1 MSLDT
6 TYYLCYHEHR
16 FANNVFTL
24 LIASFEAFFLFRIIQ
39 LRRIYIM
46 QEQQL
51 KGKAALIWYFL
62 QGSKLMF
69 LISILMAALTALA
82 DMITPQIIR
91 AAVDNA
97 IGGNEPNFGPAV
109 MKLVDAVGGFEYL
122 GENLWL
128 MALAVLIVAA
138 VKVLS
143 QYGFLVSNTRASE
156 TLAKT
161 MRDKLYTHIEHL
173 PFSWHMKNHTGDIIQ
188 RCTSDID
195 TTRNFVAGQMTGLF
209 RIIILVI
216 MAVIF
221 MFSMNPLLAVIALI
235 PMPVIVLYSFAFHN
249 KIGEGFKE
257 CDESE
262 GRLSAMVQENLTGVR
277 VVRAFGRERY
287 ERDRF
292 ENFNNEYTNLWI
304 RLAKIMS
311 RFWSISDILS
321 GVQIMLVVVFGVVF
335 CLGGDMTSGEYIAFI
350 SYNAQLVW
358 PIRQLGRM
366 ISDMSKAGV
375 AVDRI
380 GYIISSEIERDREDA
395 CEPDLTGDI
404 SFEHVNFAYEGCPQ
418 MLHDINFTMK
428 AGTTLGILGG
438 TGSGKSTLM
447 LLLDRL
453 YDLPEDCGRITIGGI
468 DIADMKREH
477 LRRNIG
483 IVLQEPFL
491 FSRTLQENLSITNAD
506 LTLTDI
512 REAARAAC
520 LDDTIQ
526 GFSKGYD
533 TFVGER
539 GVTLSGGQKQRA
551 AIARMLT
558 QNTPIMIF
566 DDSLSA
572 VDAETDAKIRK
583 ALEQRFGSAS
593 IILISHRIT
602 TLSKADQ
609 VIVLDKGRIAEMG
622 TPEELQNAGG
632 LYQRIYEIQSLT
644 KEEI

>member
-1 MSLDT
+1 
-6 TYYLCYHEHR
+6 
-16 FANNVFTL
+16 
-24 LIASFEAFFLFRIIQ
+24 
-39 LRRIYIM
+39 M
-46 QEQQL
+46 QNQQPSVR
-51 KGKAALIWYFL
+51 KFDLIWRFL
-62 QGSKLMF
+62 RGSKGFFVLSM
-69 LISILMAALTALA
+69 LAAAMTALA

-97 IGGNEPNFGPAV
+97 IGGNEPTFGPAV
-109 MKLVDAVGGFEYL
+109 MNIVNAVGGFEYL
-122 GENLWL
+122 GKNLWL
-128 MALAVLIVAA
+128 MALAVLLVAV

-143 QYGFLVSNTRASE
+143 QYSFLLFNTRASE
-156 TLAKT
+156 TLTKT
-161 MRDKLYTHIEHL
+161 MRDTLYKHIERL

-188 RCTSDID
+188 RCTSDVE
-195 TTRNFVAGQMTGLF
+195 TTRNFVAGQMSNLF
-209 RIIILVI
+209 RILILVVLS
-216 MAVIF
+216 MTF
-221 MFSMNPLLAVIALI
+221 MFSMNVWLGLIALI
-235 PMPVIVLYSFAFHN
+235 PMPIIFLYSFRFHN
-249 KIGEGFKE
+249 KIGSGFKE

-262 GRLSAMVQENLTGVR
+262 GRLSAMAQENLTGVR

-292 ENFNNEYTNLWI
+292 EKHNAEYTNLWI
-304 RLAKIMS
+304 RLAKVMS
-311 RFWSISDILS
+311 RFWSTSDILS
-321 GVQIMLVVVFGVVF
+321 GTQILLVVVFGVVF
-335 CLGGDMTSGEYIAFI
+335 CLRGEMTSGEYIAFI
-350 SYNAQLVW
+350 SYNSMLVW

-375 AVDRI
+375 AIDRI
-380 GYIISSEIERDREDA
+380 GYIMNSQEEKDTDNA
-395 CEPDLTGDI
+395 VTPDMNGDI
-404 SFEHVNFAYEGCPQ
+404 AFENVNFAYENCPQ

-453 YDLPEDCGRITIGGI
+453 YDLPENSGRITVGGVN
-468 DIADMKREH
+468 IANIKLEH
-477 LRRNIG
+477 LRKNIG

-491 FSRTLQENLSITNAD
+491 FSRTLKENIAITDKD

-520 LDDTIQ
+520 LDETIE
-526 GFSKGYD
+526 GFSKGYE

-558 QNTPIMIF
+558 QHTPIMIF

-583 ALEQRFGSAS
+583 ALEARFGSAS

-602 TLSKADQ
+602 TLSKCDQ
-609 VIVLDKGRIAEMG
+609 IIVLDRGRIVEQG
-622 TPEELQNAGG
+622 TPDELRKAGG
-632 LYQRIYEIQSLT
+632 LYQRIYEIQSLSS
-644 KEEI
+644 EEVEA